1 MFLPRFTTLW
11 LAAALLTGC
20 SPKSQDTSKQAVAPD
35 SDGLALVSADS
46 AAPVA
51 DSLAVD
57 LLAFKEQGLLTPVST
72 VRVADDPVFHKAKT
86 FRAVDLRVLLRK
98 HLPLNTLDTAN
109 TQVVFE
115 CEDGYSPSMPLRD
128 LLARQSYLAVADAD
142 APAGQDWIN
151 AVKEGREMKVAP
163 FYVVYTDV
171 PADDYRYKWPYNLVR
186 LRLVPATDETK
197 VLLPKDGL
205 MVKGYDLFR
214 THCLTCHA
222 LNGVGGQMGPEL
234 NYPMNVTEYWQPEHL
249 RAFVK
254 NPSAYRNNCKMP
266 HLSYLTDAQIDEILK
281 YVGYMKDFKTLAKR

>member
-1 MFLPRFTTLW
+1 MSLLRVISLFVAFV
-11 LAAALLTGC
+11 LATGC
-20 SPKSQDTSKQAVAPD
+20 SPQRNDAP
-35 SDGLALVSADS
+35 SES
-46 AAPVA
+46 AAADTAAAASDTAAAAASPA
-51 DSLAVD
+51 DSLTLDFVAM
-57 LLAFKEQGLLTPVST
+57 KERGLLQPAAT
-72 VRVADDPVFHKAKT
+72 VRVSNDPVFHKAKT
-86 FRAVDLRVLLRK
+86 FRAVDLRVLMQK
-98 HLPLNTLDTAN
+98 YLPLNRLDTAH

-128 LLARQSYLAVADAD
+128 LLARQSYLAVADVD
-142 APAGQDWIN
+142 APARQDWIN

-186 LRLVPATDETK
+186 LRLVPASDETK

-234 NYPMNVTEYWQPEHL
+234 NYPVNVTEYWRPEHL
-249 RAFVK
+249 RAFVR
-254 NPSAYRNNCKMP
+254 NPSAYRQNCKMP
-266 HLSYLTDAQIDEILK
+266 ALSYLTDAQIDEILK